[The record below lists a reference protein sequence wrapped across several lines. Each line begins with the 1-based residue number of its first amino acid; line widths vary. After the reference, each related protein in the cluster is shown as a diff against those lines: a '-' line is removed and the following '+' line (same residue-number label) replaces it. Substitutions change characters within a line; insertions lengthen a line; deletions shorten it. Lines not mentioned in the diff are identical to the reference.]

1 MNRTLGV
8 VIGVVL
14 VLGLATLAML
24 LADRA
29 ATGTD
34 DRAAE
39 KIGDLTGGAYEPWAQ
54 APGVPG
60 GEQNAPLLF
69 GVQAGAGLTVLV
81 GCFWY
86 WREHRSE
93 A

>member
-1 MNRTLGV
+1 MNRSLRLATA
-8 VIGVVL
+8 VVL
-14 VLGLATLAML
+14 VLGLAAVAAL

-34 DRAAE
+34 DQAA
-39 KIGDLTGGAYEPWAQ
+39 KQIGNLTGEAYEPWAQ

-60 GEQNAPLLF
+60 GERNAPLLF
-69 GVQAGAGLTVLV
+69 GVQAGAGLTVLL
-81 GCFWY
+81 GCLWY